1 MPQKIKADTDRKS
14 KLEKLLFCENQNCSQ
29 HLKFTITEFDLSL
42 KDTRKRI
49 FKSRCQMCHSTVMIT
64 GEQYYYYERYFG
76 TAALTVIS
84 NNYDDLF
91 E

>member
-1 MPQKIKADTDRKS
+1 MPKKVKTDAEIS
-14 KLEKLLFCENQNCSQ
+14 NGLEKLLFCADQNCSQ
-29 HLKFTITEFDLSL
+29 HIKFTITEFDLSL

-49 FKSRCQMCHSTVMIT
+49 FKSRCLSCHNAVAIT
-64 GEQYYYYERYFG
+64 GQQFYYYERFFG
-76 TAALTVIS
+76 AADLTVIS